1 MADEIIK
8 QDANK
13 VPVMAGV
20 SNDENQ
26 YIIQLRVDPVTKR
39 VLVDSV
45 ISGGEIRL
53 KDILGNLINPA
64 KEDGNLNDLLQL
76 LKMLIQSPIGRLAI
90 DSANRLRVVVDTT
103 VAVSQ
108 SGTWTISQSGVW
120 MMPSWTPGNIQ
131 QQLSNIEY
139 NECQRSK
146 FTFV

>member
-8 QDANK
+8 QDKNK

-20 SNDENQ
+20 SNDEKEE
-26 YIIQLRVDPVTKR
+26 IIQIRINPVTKR
-39 VLVDSV
+39 LLVETE
-45 ISGGEIRL
+45 GGGYEIVGL
-53 KDILGNLINPA
+53 KDKTGNQINPA
-64 KEDGNLNDLLQL
+64 TEDGNLNDLLQL

-90 DSANRLRVVVDTT
+90 DSLNRLRVIIDSTP
-103 VAVSQ
+103 AV
-108 SGTWTISQSGVW
+108 SQSGVW